1 MSSRT
6 LVSLFV
12 LVIAGAAGVLL
23 WWLPEREEAARPAP
37 VAAFVG
43 IEVAG
48 SGEARIGLQEIG
60 AGTPFRLHAV
70 LQAEAKDGSS
80 VWYTEAGSV
89 VLPDGTVVSGETVRP
104 WDQPSIAQVLWFS
117 VEGNVPYLPLAGDAK
132 LERFGL
138 QEFSR
143 PEWGRAW
150 AVAGSLETHGAD
162 QIEGFD
168 AQRQFGTQRYQV
180 WIEISKERGAIVPD
194 QRLKSS
200 GPEEVLAKGSD
211 FPAVVATLPA
221 PAALPSSVF
230 GLTQI
235 EPPEQPDAELTARI
249 TELWEAD
256 IAFSRLALLRDTLA
270 GRGLSYEALE
280 WRLVDLSAGL
290 AFEDFQAGDLLRV
303 GSRWVFLH
311 ADEGTPGVLDSQDL
325 CLDFDAGAVVRPL
338 AEVFQ
343 AAEGGGDIEW
353 ARL

>member
-6 LVSLFV
+6 LLSLFV

-23 WWLPEREEAARPAP
+23 WWLPQREEAARPTP

-43 IEVAG
+43 IEVDG
-48 SGEARIGLQEIG
+48 SGEALIGLQEIA

-70 LQAEAKDGSS
+70 LQAEAKDGST
-80 VWYTEAGSV
+80 VWYTEAASV
-89 VLPDGTVVSGETVRP
+89 VLPDGSQATPVQP
-104 WDQPSIAQVLWFS
+104 WDQPSFAQVLWFS
-117 VEGNVPYLPLAGDAK
+117 VEGNVPFLPLSDDAK

-180 WIEISKERGAIVPD
+180 WIEISKERNAIVPD
-194 QRLKSS
+194 QRLKSF
-200 GPEEVLAKGSD
+200 GPEEVLTQDDS
-211 FPAVVATLPA
+211 FPTVKATLPG
-221 PAALPSSVF
+221 PAELPSSVF

-235 EPPEQPDAELTARI
+235 EPPEAPDSELRGRI
-249 TELWEAD
+249 AELWEAE
-256 IAFSRLALLRDTLA
+256 IAFSRLALLRDTLEE
-270 GRGLSYEALE
+270 RGLSYEELE
-280 WRLVDLSAGL
+280 WSLVDLSAGRS
-290 AFEDFQAGDLLRV
+290 FEDFQAGDLLRV

-343 AAEGGGDIEW
+343 AAEGGGDVEW